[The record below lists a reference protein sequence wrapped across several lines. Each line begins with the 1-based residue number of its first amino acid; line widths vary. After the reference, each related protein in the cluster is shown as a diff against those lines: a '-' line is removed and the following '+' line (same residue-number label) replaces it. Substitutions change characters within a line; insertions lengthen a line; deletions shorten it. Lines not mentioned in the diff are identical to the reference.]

1 MRLPVDVLEQ
11 HMSQILEGLLLWSED
26 SKNKF
31 RLKVQRPHMH
41 ALHLAFM
48 LSCTTGPE
56 EVVYVCLWQLSP
68 YVIQCGAMLFLQRVH
83 GHALVTKRLSKN

>member
-41 ALHLAFM
+41 ALHLA
-48 LSCTTGPE
+48 LCLAVPQALRRWYTCACGSC
-56 EVVYVCLWQLSP
+56 LL
-68 YVIQCGAMLFLQRVH
+68 M
-83 GHALVTKRLSKN
+83 